1 MEYCKSVKKKKKRK
15 KEKKITWITVLGFI
29 FEDIL
34 RCIYLLFSSEQ
45 FDPNASFVTQ
55 KLENL
60 RSTLKFEI
68 LKTNL
73 SFSWNTID

>member
-1 MEYCKSVKKKKKRK
+1 MENCS
-15 KEKKITWITVLGFI
+15 GFHI
-29 FEDIL
+29 RGYSPL
-34 RCIYLLFSSEQ
+34 YLPLNSSEQ

-73 SFSWNTID
+73 SFS

>member
-1 MEYCKSVKKKKKRK
+1 MDYCS
-15 KEKKITWITVLGFI
+15 GFHI
-29 FEDIL
+29 RGYSPL
-34 RCIYLLFSSEQ
+34 YLPLISSEQ

-73 SFSWNTID
+73 SFS

>member
-1 MEYCKSVKKKKKRK
+1 MEYCKSVKKKKNYMDYCS
-15 KEKKITWITVLGFI
+15 GFHI
-29 FEDIL
+29 RGYSPL
-34 RCIYLLFSSEQ
+34 YLPLNSSEQ

-68 LKTNL
+68 LETNL
-73 SFSWNTID
+73 SFSGNTIG

>member
-15 KEKKITWITVLGFI
+15 KEKKNYMDYCSGFHTRGYSP
-29 FEDIL
+29 L
-34 RCIYLLFSSEQ
+34 YLPLISSEQ

-55 KLENL
+55 KLENF

-73 SFSWNTID
+73 SFS